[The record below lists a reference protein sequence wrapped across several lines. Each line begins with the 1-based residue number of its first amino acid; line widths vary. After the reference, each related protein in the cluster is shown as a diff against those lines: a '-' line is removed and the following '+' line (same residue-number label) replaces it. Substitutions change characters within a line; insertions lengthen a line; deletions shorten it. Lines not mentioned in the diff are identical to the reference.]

1 VKIFKIL
8 YNNVI
13 FIQICLRQTL
23 YLEGSVTENGAEP
36 VALHEG
42 GGCGP
47 CGVELN
53 NIDSVPFNNLIE
65 KMEIKPRYNK
75 SG

>member
-1 VKIFKIL
+1 VPWKNGSWDFYIFKIL
-8 YNNVI
+8 YNNAI
-13 FIQICLRQTL
+13 FIQIFFKQTL

-42 GGCGP
+42 GGCG
-47 CGVELN
+47 VELN

-65 KMEIKPRYNK
+65 N
-75 SG
+75 GN